1 MTRKSNHS
9 APLSAQLR
17 EHVRASGLSMLA
29 VARGA
34 EIDQAALS
42 RFLAGHRGLRLDA
55 LDRLAVFLRLRVV
68 GPRRSKGTAP

>member
-1 MTRKSNHS
+1 MMMKAAES
-9 APLSAQLR
+9 LSTQLR

-34 EIDQAALS
+34 DIDQGALS

-55 LDRLAVFLRLRVV
+55 LDRLTVFLRLRVIA
-68 GPRRSKGTAP
+68 PSRSKGAKS